1 MARTFRTL
9 VSTIALVFVS
19 ACGSTHSV
27 ALSPAPK
34 LAPGQHVSV
43 WRGTTATQLTR
54 AQGERDTIQG
64 TLAVNCDSCRTS
76 IPPTEVDSLTV
87 RSGNEWAWAVPLGV
101 AAAVMIVWR
110 ATDSD

>member
-1 MARTFRTL
+1 M
-9 VSTIALVFVS
+9 S

-27 ALSPAPK
+27 VLSPAPEF
-34 LAPGQHVSV
+34 APGQHVSV

-54 AQGERDTIQG
+54 AQVERDAIQG
-64 TLAVNCDSCRTS
+64 TLAVSCDSCRTS
-76 IPPTEVDSLTV
+76 IPLTEVDSLTV
-87 RSGNEWAWAVPLGV
+87 RSGNEWAWTVPLGV